1 MENARCHRWVIEV
14 DVRGGEMMTRAR
26 ARERERLIFRL
37 RAGRALIRARVVR
50 TRASGERRLID
61 ESSFFL

>member
-26 ARERERLIFRL
+26 ARAS
-37 RAGRALIRARVVR
+37 AGKINLSPPRGKGVDSSSRRSHACVR
-50 TRASGERRLID
+50 RTEID
-61 ESSFFL
+61 

>member
-26 ARERERLIFRL
+26 AR
-37 RAGRALIRARVVR
+37 
-50 TRASGERRLID
+50 ASGKD
-61 ESSFFL
+61 